1 MLIERIKIS
10 ELTPAPYNPRSID
23 DRAMQGLKRS
33 IERFGLVEPIVYNR
47 TTGHV
52 VGGHQRLKVLEAQGE
67 TETDCV
73 IVELAESEEKALN
86 VALNNPHI
94 SGQFTDELQIVLED
108 LKMEM
113 PEEFAELR
121 LDELET
127 TPSDFDPMQEW
138 KGMPEFNQEDKTA
151 YQSVVIHFKDQDAL
165 DNFAEL
171 IEQLIT
177 PKTRFMWFPKIE
189 IETYADKRY
198 SGNET

>member
-1 MLIERIKIS
+1 MLIELLKIS
-10 ELTPAPYNPRSID
+10 QLTPAPYNPRSID
-23 DRAMQGLKRS
+23 DRAMQGLTRS

-52 VGGHQRLKVLEAQGE
+52 VGGHQRLKVLIDQGASE
-67 TETDCV
+67 TECV
-73 IVELAESEEKALN
+73 IVELPESEEKALN

-94 SGQFTDELQIVLED
+94 AGAFTGELQIVLEEI
-108 LKMEM
+108 KMEM
-113 PEEFAELR
+113 PEDFLALR

-127 TPSDFDPMQEW
+127 MPSDFDPMQEW

-151 YQSVVIHFKDQDAL
+151 YQSVVVHFKDQGAL

-177 PKTRFMWFPKIE
+177 PKTRFVWFPKIE

-198 SGNET
+198 SGDEA